1 MRRRRNAAS
10 VVGDVLLTIAAA
22 AGAVCIALVVAAVAF
37 DVSIMLFKTGS
48 MSPAIPAGSAAL
60 VREVPAASVDV
71 GDVVTVDRPGRLPVT
86 HRVVAISG
94 SGAERELTLRGDANP
109 VDDPMPYRVSTVRI
123 VLFAV
128 PGIATAI
135 AALGNPLVLGGLTL
149 GATAL
154 VVWAFWPR
162 TRGGRNDGGGGR
174 HREPQPAR
182 PQAAA
187 PAPAPADREH
197 KQHARGA
204 ATTALSVATIAAAA
218 SFWLLTPAA
227 HAEAATAET
236 VVQGEVIRLTSIGDA
251 AAMSSLGAGESAVWI
266 VGVQADA
273 PSPGVIR
280 MSLAA
285 EGAANPVLEVTVTAC
300 DRRTV
305 DGYCTDE
312 LVLVPSTALAAR
324 HIFDLG
330 TMSDTEQRWLR
341 VETRLSALG
350 TELPVESEFTV
361 TADGFGESVGT
372 DGGGAIAASGID
384 LAPWLAVAAAS
395 VVAGV
400 ATALVVAARRRG
412 TA

>member
-1 MRRRRNAAS
+1 MKRRRSAAS
-10 VVGDVLLTIAAA
+10 VVGDVLLTIAAVG
-22 AGAVCIALVVAAVAF
+22 GAVCIALVVAAVAL

-71 GDVVTVDRPGRLPVT
+71 GDVVTVDRPGKLPVT

-94 SGAERELTLRGDANP
+94 SGADRELTLRGDANP
-109 VDDPMPYRVSTVRI
+109 VDDPMPYRVNTVRI

-162 TRGGRNDGGGGR
+162 TRGGGNNHGGSGR
-174 HREPQPAR
+174 HREPELAR
-182 PQAAA
+182 PPAIAANG
-187 PAPAPADREH
+187 EH
-197 KQHARGA
+197 EQHGRGA
-204 ATTALSVATIAAAA
+204 ATTVLSAATIAAASA
-218 SFWLLTPAA
+218 FCFLPPAA
-227 HAEAATAET
+227 QAEAATAET

-251 AAMSSLGAGESAVWI
+251 AAMASLGAGESAVWI
-266 VGVQADA
+266 VGVQAEA

-285 EGAANPVLEVTVTAC
+285 EGAANPLLEVTVTAC

-305 DGYCTDE
+305 DGHCTDE
-312 LVLVPSTALAAR
+312 LVLVPSTALDTR
-324 HIFDLG
+324 HTFDLG
-330 TMSDTEQRWLR
+330 AMTDTEQRWLR

-350 TELPVESEFTV
+350 SELAVQSEFTV

-372 DGGGAIAASGID
+372 DGGGAIAASGVD

-395 VVAGV
+395 AVAGV

-412 TA
+412 IT

>member
-1 MRRRRNAAS
+1 MRRRRSAAS

-48 MSPAIPAGSAAL
+48 MSPSIPAGSAAL

-71 GDVVTVDRPGRLPVT
+71 GDVVTVDRPGKLPVT

-128 PGIATAI
+128 PGIATVI

-162 TRGGRNDGGGGR
+162 TGGGGNDNGGGR

-182 PQAAA
+182 PRVAAA
-187 PAPAPADREH
+187 NGEH
-197 KQHARGA
+197 EQHARGA
-204 ATTALSVATIAAAA
+204 ATTALSAATIAAAA
-218 SFWLLTPAA
+218 SFCLLTPAA

-251 AAMSSLGAGESAVWI
+251 AAMASLGAGESAVWI
-266 VGVQADA
+266 VGVQAEA

-300 DRRTV
+300 DHRTV
-305 DGYCTDE
+305 DGHCTDE
-312 LVLVPSTALAAR
+312 LVLVTSTALAAR
-324 HIFDLG
+324 HTFDLG

-412 TA
+412 AA